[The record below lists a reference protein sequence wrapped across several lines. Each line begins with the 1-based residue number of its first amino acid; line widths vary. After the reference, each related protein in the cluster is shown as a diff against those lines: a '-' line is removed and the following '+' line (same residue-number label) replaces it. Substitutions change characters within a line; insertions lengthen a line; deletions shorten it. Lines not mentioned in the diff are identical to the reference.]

1 MSAFFLRRAFVE
13 TQPSAAASRR
23 SSYRTSGFA
32 IVAGLL
38 LTATAALF
46 LSERS
51 IHAQAPAPDAKPA
64 AAPTGNT
71 KNGKQIFE
79 AQGCV
84 KCHGG
89 EGQGRPQTAKESA
102 VPQIAPTRLGLPAFL
117 RFVRSP
123 AGQMPPYGSQQVS
136 DSELA
141 DLYAF
146 LQSLA
151 PSKVE
156 FPSSAKAQN
165 GQRLYASYGCY
176 ECHGGEAQGSVQT
189 GGSRLGPVQIPFAS
203 FVSYVRQP
211 AGQMP
216 PYTKKVVSDAELADI
231 YAFLKSRPEAAPSKG
246 IALLNQ

>member
-1 MSAFFLRRAFVE
+1 MIASFPFVE
-13 TQPSAAASRR
+13 TQSNAPASRPA
-23 SSYRTSGFA
+23 SCRTRAFE
-32 IVAGLL
+32 IVVCLL
-38 LTATAALF
+38 LTAAAALF
-46 LSERS
+46 LSVRS
-51 IHAQAPAPDAKPA
+51 IRAQAPDPAPKPA
-64 AAPTGNT
+64 AAPAGNA

-79 AQGCV
+79 AQGCF
-84 KCHGG
+84 KCHGS
-89 EGQGRPQTAKESA
+89 EGQGRSQTAKESA
-102 VPQIAPTRLGLPAFL
+102 VPQIAPTRLALPAFL

-123 AGQMPPYGSQQVS
+123 AGPMPPYSTQQVS

-151 PSKVE
+151 PPKVE
-156 FPSSAKAQN
+156 FPSSANAQN
-165 GQRLYASYGCY
+165 GQRLYTNYGCY
-176 ECHGGEAQGSVQT
+176 ECHGSEAQGSVQT
-189 GGSRLGPVQIPFAS
+189 GGSRLGPMQIPFAS

-216 PYTKKVVSDAELADI
+216 PYTKKAVSDGELADI

>member
-1 MSAFFLRRAFVE
+1 MIASFLHRSSVE
-13 TQPSAAASRR
+13 TQPNAVASQR
-23 SSYRTSGFA
+23 SLRQTRAFG
-32 IVAGLL
+32 IIGCLL
-38 LTATAALF
+38 LTAAAALF
-46 LSERS
+46 ISERS
-51 IHAQAPAPDAKPA
+51 IRAQAPAPAPKPA
-64 AAPTGNT
+64 FAPAGNA

-79 AQGCV
+79 AQGCL
-84 KCHGG
+84 KCHGS
-89 EGQGRPQTAKESA
+89 EGQGRSQTAKESA
-102 VPQIAPTRLGLPAFL
+102 VPQIAPTRLALPAFL

-123 AGQMPPYGSQQVS
+123 AGQMPPYSSQQVS

-156 FPSSAKAQN
+156 FPSTTNAQN
-165 GQRLYASYGCY
+165 GQRLYFSYGCY

-189 GGSRLGPVQIPFAS
+189 GGSRLGPVQIPFSA
-203 FVSYVRQP
+203 FASYVRQP

-216 PYTKKVVSDAELADI
+216 PYARKAVSDAELADI
-231 YAFLKSRPEAAPSKG
+231 YAFLKSRPEATPSKG

>member
-1 MSAFFLRRAFVE
+1 MMASFLHGSFV
-13 TQPSAAASRR
+13 TAQRNKLAVRR
-23 SSYRTSGFA
+23 SLYRTRSFA
-32 IVAGLL
+32 VVGCLL
-38 LTATAALF
+38 LAAAALF
-46 LSERS
+46 VSERL
-51 IHAQAPAPDAKPA
+51 IQAQTPAPAPKPA
-64 AAPTGNT
+64 AAPAGDA
-71 KNGKQIFE
+71 KHGKQIFE
-79 AQGCV
+79 AQGCF
-84 KCHGG
+84 KCHGS

-102 VPQIAPTRLGLPAFL
+102 VPQIAPTRLALPAFL

-136 DSELA
+136 DSDLA

-151 PSKVE
+151 PAKVE
-156 FPSSAKAQN
+156 FPSNANAQN
-165 GQRLYASYGCY
+165 GQRLYTSYGCY
-176 ECHGGEAQGSVQT
+176 ECHGGEGQGSVQT

-216 PYTKKVVSDAELADI
+216 PYTKKAVSDAELADI

-246 IALLNQ
+246 IALLNP

>member
-1 MSAFFLRRAFVE
+1 MIASFVRRSSVEAQRKAIASQRSAGRTRAVGIVVCLLL
-13 TQPSAAASRR
+13 SAAA
-23 SSYRTSGFA
+23 
-32 IVAGLL
+32 
-38 LTATAALF
+38 ALF
-46 LSERS
+46 VSERS
-51 IHAQAPAPDAKPA
+51 TRAQAPDTASKPA
-64 AAPTGNT
+64 AAPAGNA

-79 AQGCV
+79 AQGCF
-84 KCHGG
+84 KCHGS
-89 EGQGRPQTAKESA
+89 EGQGRSQTAKESA
-102 VPQIAPTRLGLPAFL
+102 VPQIAPTRLALPAFL

-123 AGQMPPYGSQQVS
+123 AGQMPPYSAQQVS
-136 DSELA
+136 DSDLA

-151 PSKVE
+151 P
-156 FPSSAKAQN
+156 AKLELPATANAQN
-165 GQRLYASYGCY
+165 GQKLYARYGCY

-189 GGSRLGPVQIPFAS
+189 GGSRLGPIQIPFAS

-216 PYTKKVVSDAELADI
+216 PYTKKAVPDAELADI